1 MEVSDGGY
9 SGEGSR
15 LQVGIVIACIAITVL
30 ACVIYAQQAG
40 GRLSDLY
47 VHANRYSALYNLCV
61 ENMNQGRLDL
71 KSCFAANEAWERLY
85 AHPDWPKKPKKK

>member
-1 MEVSDGGY
+1 MIRSFLCLAGGFAVTT
-9 SGEGSR
+9 
-15 LQVGIVIACIAITVL
+15 LALVVMVG
-30 ACVIYAQQAG
+30 AQQTS

-47 VHANRYSALYNLCV
+47 LHANRYSTLYNLCV

>member
-1 MEVSDGGY
+1 MLRSFLCLAGGFAVII
-9 SGEGSR
+9 
-15 LQVGIVIACIAITVL
+15 LALVVLVG
-30 ACVIYAQQAG
+30 AQQST
-40 GRLSDLY
+40 GRFSDLY
-47 VHANRYSALYNLCV
+47 VYQNRYANLYNLCV